1 MTKTFGAG
9 KVLFMGTDGAWRWR
23 RGVEDKYHY
32 RFWGQVVRWMAYQR
46 NMAKGESMRFYF
58 SPDQPVLGQT
68 LSLRANVM
76 ETNGEPLAGGDVTA
90 RIEAPSGKF
99 KAIRLK
105 SGGVDSWG
113 SFEGRYEIE
122 EPGSHSVILSCKQ
135 TGATLET
142 SFFVQGATKERVG
155 LAARPK
161 VLEELSKVTNGKVVQ
176 LTDNDMLQTFVG
188 NIPDPPSILRRL
200 QLWSHP
206 LTIFLM
212 VTALTIFWI
221 GRKWAGMI

>member
-1 MTKTFGAG
+1 M
-9 KVLFMGTDGAWRWR
+9 
-23 RGVEDKYHY
+23 
-32 RFWGQVVRWMAYQR
+32 
-46 NMAKGESMRFYF
+46 
-58 SPDQPVLGQT
+58 
-68 LSLRANVM
+68 
-76 ETNGEPLAGGDVTA
+76 
-90 RIEAPSGKF
+90 
-99 KAIRLK
+99 
-105 SGGVDSWG
+105 
-113 SFEGRYEIE
+113 
-122 EPGSHSVILSCKQ
+122 ILSCKQ

>member
-1 MTKTFGAG
+1 
-9 KVLFMGTDGAWRWR
+9 
-23 RGVEDKYHY
+23 
-32 RFWGQVVRWMAYQR
+32 MAYQR

-58 SPDQPVLGQT
+58 SPDQPILGQT

-105 SGGVDSWG
+105 SGGTDSWG

-200 QLWSHP
+200 QLWAHP